1 MTLFEIDAAILTA
14 IAHGTDPET
23 GEINNLDE
31 LMSLQMERD
40 QKIENIACL
49 VKNLKDDVRGLK
61 AEAQP
66 SPSAAGWR
74 RTRLRGW
81 KPCLMR
87 PWMGRNLA
95 PHAVWCLSAT
105 ARRWK

>member
-1 MTLFEIDAAILTA
+1 MTLYEIDVALMTA

-31 LMSLQMERD
+31 LMGLQMERD

-49 VKNLKDDVRGLK
+49 IKNLKDDVRGLK
-61 AEAQP
+61 AEAQVLTER
-66 SPSAAGWR
+66 AGWR
-74 RTRLRGW
+74 RTRWHGW

-87 PWMGRNLA
+87 PWTGRNL
-95 PHAVWCLSAT
+95 PRHAVWCPLGT
-105 ARRWK
+105 PRR